1 MLYTRDGCT
10 SDDGR
15 LDVRDAMMFG
25 VLVLLPI
32 KRSVLKTIDENLDS
46 SPHSLLR
53 IFLGSH
59 VLLV

>member
-15 LDVRDAMMFG
+15 LDVRYAMVFG

-32 KRSVLKTIDENLDS
+32 KRLGLKTIENFDF